1 MDTFESMLKAVR
13 DFLSFL
19 EQNKQN
25 ILNISTPSME
35 LNPLPRSGCI
45 SNFPSVKNDYF
56 VQTPFILLPR
66 LQENSNVICSGVDSC
81 CNTLK
86 SPRLA
91 LNSLNIQCSTSTEL
105 YSWCPVGPQVDGDC
119 CLAGIERKPN
129 QTSCRFVVTNRI
141 SSISEDGHTVYTD
154 GGIMYH
160 LRGGF
165 TWSTFCALNP
175 ILSITSPPPGITDA
189 FSNGFPAQ
197 NWRSWTQGLHY
208 FLSTVSESIKEPT
221 LIKPHIEPVNMM
233 NSTPAKKL
241 LKENPYKHIL
251 GSTNHNVDL
260 DSLVVNTFRNLE
272 KDLEV
277 DAPVESK
284 SAKTKRA
291 VNKSPIKLNKN
302 ASSVASFSHFTSVSN
317 SNNTPP
323 ISNRPEKSKKRKFP
337 NEENDVSQTNHLTNK
352 SIKHNKHVL
361 SERRSSNKSKNSH
374 HLHKVHRLSTL
385 VSNHHS
391 TLNGVRDDDSID
403 ERYRLYTAS
412 GKVVDVRQLSRT
424 RSGRIVLPKL
434 DSRYEQSVVMNHE
447 HVMGVSHNA
456 DDETLISWISELS
469 SQ

>member
-1 MDTFESMLKAVR
+1 
-13 DFLSFL
+13 
-19 EQNKQN
+19 
-25 ILNISTPSME
+25 ME

-66 LQENSNVICSGVDSC
+66 LQENSNIICSGVDTC
-81 CNTLK
+81 CDTRK

-91 LNSLNIQCSTSTEL
+91 LNSLNIQCLTSTEL

-141 SSISEDGHTVYTD
+141 SSISEDGQTVYTD
-154 GGIMYH
+154 GGNMYH

-175 ILSITSPPPGITDA
+175 ILSFSSPPPGIIDA

-221 LIKPHIEPVNMM
+221 LIKPHIEPVKLT

-241 LKENPYKHIL
+241 LKGNPYKHIL

-277 DAPVESK
+277 TAPVESK
-284 SAKTKRA
+284 NVKTKH
-291 VNKSPIKLNKN
+291 VNKSPIKMNKN
-302 ASSVASFSHFTSVSN
+302 ASSVASFSHFTSVSDN
-317 SNNTPP
+317 SPP
-323 ISNRPEKSKKRKFP
+323 IPNRPKKSKKRKFP
-337 NEENDVSQTNHLTNK
+337 NEDNEFSQANHHLKNK
-352 SIKHNKHVL
+352 FIKHNKHLL
-361 SERRSSNKSKNSH
+361 SERRSSNKLKDSH
-374 HLHKVHRLSTL
+374 NLHKVHRLSTV

-391 TLNGVRDDDSID
+391 TLNHVIEDDDSID

-434 DSRYEQSVVMNHE
+434 DSRYEQSVVMNRG
-447 HVMGVSHNA
+447 HVMGVSRNA
-456 DDETLISWISELS
+456 DDETLISWISES
-469 SQ
+469 SS